1 MRKLNLLFLSVFAVI
16 SVGAQQIIDTVSVGA
31 GYANQQWYSLANDE
45 QGSSPKNNW
54 DIAFETSNQG
64 SSIHINSSTG
74 VELWVHPTA
83 VATDFTTLDTTGLS
97 TWSKLYNSNQT
108 WEIGAFNQ
116 AANLSD
122 PFDLGWGAYNMITH
136 TVEGNRVFMVKLSG
150 NIYRKIIIENLAGGV
165 YNFRFAS
172 IDNSIDVSQSITKST
187 YNTKNFVYFSLLNN
201 QLIDREPASLNW
213 DITFT
218 QYIEFIPSAYLVTG
232 ILHNKDIESVKAQ
245 PVVDPSSYNDWQS
258 QTFSTNI
265 NTVGYDWK
273 SFNMGTFQW
282 EFSDSTVYFVKDRDD
297 NIWKLIFTGFGGS
310 STGNYIFSKENVT
323 TVGIDDNEKNN
334 LILNVYPNPSTTSI
348 QVTYH
353 TKEVSTKIK
362 LIDVTGKIIL
372 TKNIINQG
380 DLNQEFIDVSTISK
394 GIYILAITSG
404 NNTST
409 QKLIIQ

>member
-1 MRKLNLLFLSVFAVI
+1 MKKINLLFLSTFTVI
-16 SVGAQQIIDTVSVGA
+16 SANAQQIIDTVSTGA

-45 QGSSPKNNW
+45 QGLSPKNNW
-54 DIAFETSNQG
+54 DIAFETSSQG

-83 VATDFTTLDTTGLS
+83 GATDFATLDTTGLS
-97 TWSKLYNSNQT
+97 TWSKLYNSNQI
-108 WEIGAFNQ
+108 WETGAFNQ
-116 AANLSD
+116 AADTSNS
-122 PFDLGWGAYNMITH
+122 FDLGWGAYNMITH
-136 TVEGNRVFMVKLSG
+136 TVDGNRVFIVKLPGS
-150 NIYRKIIIENLAGGV
+150 IYRKIIIENLAGGV

-172 IDNSIDVSQSITKST
+172 IDNSVDVSETITKAT

-232 ILHNKDIESVKAQ
+232 ILHNKNIESVKVQ
-245 PVVDPSSYNDWQS
+245 PVLDPANYNDWQS
-258 QTFSTNI
+258 QTFSTDI
-265 NTVGYDWK
+265 NTVGYNWK

-323 TVGIDDNEKNN
+323 TVSVKENMNKN
-334 LILNVYPNPSTTSI
+334 LILNVYPNPATTSI

-353 TKEVSTKIK
+353 TKEANTNINLV
-362 LIDVTGKIIL
+362 DVTGKIIL
-372 TKNIINQG
+372 TKNTINQG
-380 DLNQEFIDVSTISK
+380 DLNQELIDVSNVSK
-394 GIYILAITSG
+394 GIYILAITSE
-404 NNTST
+404 NYTST

>member
-74 VELWVHPTA
+74 VELWVHPTT

-136 TVEGNRVFMVKLSG
+136 TVEGNRVFVVKLSG

-232 ILHNKDIESVKAQ
+232 ILHNKDIESVKVQ

-297 NIWKLIFTGFGGS
+297 NIWKLIFIGFGGS

-323 TVGIDDNEKNN
+323 TVGIDDKRKNN
-334 LILNVYPNPSTTSI
+334 LILNVYPNPATTSI
-348 QVTYH
+348 QVTYY
-353 TKEVSTKIK
+353 TKEVNTKIK

-372 TKNIINQG
+372 IKNTMNQG
-380 DLNQEFIDVSTISK
+380 DLNQEFIDVSSISK

-404 NNTST
+404 NYTST